1 MAIDKNTISKEAQ
14 KFVAKGQYDKAIA
27 EWKKLLKVTPDDP
40 NIFNI
45 IGDLCLKKN
54 AKVGAVEAYRK
65 AADLL
70 AADGFTSKAIAL
82 YKKVLNIDIKQIEV
96 HLALG
101 DMNVEKGLI
110 GNALENY
117 KYVADHY
124 THNNETAKALT
135 IYQKMADLNASNAAF
150 RVKLGDMYAKEEM
163 KEDAANAYLAAA
175 DVHVSK
181 NAFKEA
187 RQLFEKVLA
196 LNTSSKEVY
205 HKAGVVYF
213 LEGKFSEACKALK
226 PAFEDDPSNKEL
238 ASSYVE
244 ALDKAGRNVEVEQVI
259 RTHLAEAPDD
269 DAFREKLYRLYLAQ
283 KDYDKAIVEAAILA
297 DAKITNGDTG
307 AAEEIYRAFVTGC
320 PDYPPGRQKL
330 AEFYLAVN
338 RPQDAAAELI
348 QTAESFVNEGDVESA
363 RAVLT
368 QVIEIAPELSAAR
381 EQLERLQTPATTGT
395 SQALEFL
402 TAREKPELNTPEA
415 DASGAEPLPVPESPV
430 HAPPV
435 DAAPISADEAPA
447 IDEAFIEADV
457 LIKYGLAAKAI
468 EQLDALTSKFPESPR
483 IRTRLRDLYHEQGNI
498 DKAVRQ
504 ALLAVALYTKYGKDD
519 EASAVLQAARDL
531 APDHPAI
538 LSKLGRMAVAPA
550 AEESIGTV
558 PDENLPQ
565 EILQDEIEAPV
576 TSPEPFPAFP
586 EEHPVESMAPQEPT
600 GTDEIKFEE
609 PGEVPIVSEAD
620 ESANIAHEEFLPQE
634 ILQDDIE
641 GPVTSPEPFP
651 AFPEEHPV
659 ESIAPQEPTRTD
671 EIAFEELDTEIPP
684 LEEISSEESASVADP
699 SVFVQQ
705 PIEEAPPFPELYSM
719 EPPSVGE
726 EPAGELEQADIGPAE
741 EVAVPE
747 PPAEID
753 LDEIWAE
760 TEFYFQQGLF
770 DEAKKQYTRILAL
783 TPGDQKAIDR
793 LSEIAREENETREF
807 AKLTDAV
814 EGLEGYVPPEATDK
828 ALAASPSD
836 DEAVRSLMQEIQ
848 QLKQQPTSPQ
858 PPSRDDAAG
867 RPFEQAKKTAE
878 EDVHALVEEFQQ
890 RKQHTTEP
898 DASPQEITV
907 STPEAPTED
916 ISRPFEPGNK
926 TTEEDFFDLGEE
938 LQRETASPVAR
949 QVGKDSGDTSEK
961 EVQDA
966 TEDFFDLA
974 AELRDELNSV
984 TVPVRPAAP
993 AEEQSLDDIFEE
1005 FKKGVEQ
1012 QSAKEDADTH
1022 YNLGVAYKE
1031 MGLLDD
1037 AVGELTLT
1045 TEVEPKYIQSRYM
1058 LGLCYM
1064 EKGEYQKAINEIQTA
1079 LAYSESLEID
1089 TDNRIAMHYD
1099 LGLAFQGAG
1108 NIDSAIN
1115 EFQMVINEN
1124 PEYRDTAAKLKEL
1137 RKGDFISLEQLKDD
1151 IEKEI
1156 SSKFLEEGER
1166 IEREEKTKKNERVRN

>member
-27 EWKKLLKVTPDDP
+27 EWKKLLKATPDDP
-40 NIFNI
+40 NIFNT

-54 AKVGAVEAYRK
+54 AKVGAVEAYHK

-82 YKKVLNIDIKQIEV
+82 YKKVLNIDVKQIEV

-124 THNNETAKALT
+124 THNKETAKALT

-150 RVKLGDMYAKEEM
+150 RVKLGDMYAKENM

-187 RQLFEKVLA
+187 RQLFEKILA
-196 LNTSSKEVY
+196 LNTGSKEVY
-205 HKAGVVYF
+205 HKAGIVYF
-213 LEGKFSEACKALK
+213 LEGKFSEACKAFK
-226 PAFEDDPSNKEL
+226 PAFEDDPSNQDLTKM
-238 ASSYVE
+238 YIE
-244 ALDKAGRNVEVEQVI
+244 ALDKAGRNVEADQVLL
-259 RTHLAEAPDD
+259 THLAEAPDD
-269 DAFREKLYRLYLAQ
+269 DLLRNKLYHRYLAQ
-283 KDYDKAIVEAAILA
+283 KDYDKALVEAAALA
-297 DAKITNGDTG
+297 EAKIKDGDAA
-307 AAEEIYRAFVTGC
+307 AAEEIYRAFVTEC
-320 PDYPPGRQKL
+320 PDFPSGRQKL

-348 QTAESFVNEGDVESA
+348 QTAELFVNEGNIESA
-363 RAVLT
+363 RTVLT
-368 QVIEIAPELSAAR
+368 QVIDIAPELTAAR
-381 EQLERLQTPATTGT
+381 DRLSQLLTPSTTETPQPLEFMTPREEPEQITPA
-395 SQALEFL
+395 AE
-402 TAREKPELNTPEA
+402 
-415 DASGAEPLPVPESPV
+415 ASGTEPILLPDSPIP
-430 HAPPV
+430 APPV
-435 DAAPISADEAPA
+435 DAALISADEAPA
-447 IDEAFIEADV
+447 IAEAFIEADV

-468 EQLDALTSKFPESPR
+468 EQLEALTSKFPESPR
-483 IRTRLRDLYHEQGNI
+483 IRTRLRDLYQEQGNI

-519 EASAVLQAARDL
+519 QATDVLQAAREL
-531 APDHPAI
+531 APDHPAV
-538 LSKLGRMAVAPA
+538 LSKLGRMAAAPV
-550 AEESIGTV
+550 AEEATV
-558 PDENLPQ
+558 KVPEDVLPL
-565 EILQDEIEAPV
+565 EILQDHLDIPFI
-576 TSPEPFPAFP
+576 TPEPSPTFP
-586 EEHPVESMAPQEPT
+586 EEITAEPVAPHEP
-600 GTDEIKFEE
+600 
-609 PGEVPIVSEAD
+609 PR
-620 ESANIAHEEFLPQE
+620 
-634 ILQDDIE
+634 
-641 GPVTSPEPFP
+641 
-651 AFPEEHPV
+651 PEEI
-659 ESIAPQEPTRTD
+659 E
-671 EIAFEELDTEIPP
+671 FEGLDSEIPP
-684 LEEISSEESASVADP
+684 LEDISSEEAVIAAEPSAVAPQRDD
-699 SVFVQQ
+699 
-705 PIEEAPPFPELYSM
+705 EASPFPELFSM
-719 EPPSVGE
+719 EQPSNGE
-726 EPAGELEQADIGPAE
+726 EPAGELEPADVEPAE
-741 EVAVPE
+741 EPAVQRA
-747 PPAEID
+747 PAVID
-753 LDEIWAE
+753 LDELWAE

-770 DEAKKQYTRILAL
+770 DEAKKQYTRILEI

-807 AKLTDAV
+807 SILTDAV
-814 EGLEGYVPPEATDK
+814 EGLEGYVPPEATEE

-836 DEAVRSLMQEIQ
+836 EEAVRSLMQDIQ
-848 QLKQQPTSPQ
+848 QLKQQPTSARSTSP
-858 PPSRDDAAG
+858 DDSVDG
-867 RPFEQAKKTAE
+867 PFDLSKQTDE
-878 EDVHALVEEFQQ
+878 EEVHSLMEEVQQ
-890 RKQHTTEP
+890 RKPHMEAP
-898 DASPQEITV
+898 DASPQKGAASPPKSPSIDV
-907 STPEAPTED
+907 GSPV
-916 ISRPFEPGNK
+916 EPVRMAG
-926 TTEEDFFDLGEE
+926 EEDFFDLGEE
-938 LQRETASPVAR
+938 LQRETTSPFA
-949 QVGKDSGDTSEK
+949 QQAGKTSGNAAA
-961 EVQDA
+961 DA

-974 AELRDELNSV
+974 AELRDELSAV
-984 TVPVRPAAP
+984 TVPLRPSAP

-1037 AVGELTLT
+1037 AIGELILT
-1045 TEVEPKYIQSRYM
+1045 TEVESKFIQSRYM

-1064 EKGEYQKAINEIQTA
+1064 EKGDYQSAISEIQTA
-1079 LAYSESLEID
+1079 LEYSESLGID
-1089 TDNRIAMHYD
+1089 TENRIAMHYD

-1115 EFQMVINEN
+1115 AFQLVVNEN
-1124 PEYRDTAAKLKEL
+1124 PGYRDTAAKLKEL